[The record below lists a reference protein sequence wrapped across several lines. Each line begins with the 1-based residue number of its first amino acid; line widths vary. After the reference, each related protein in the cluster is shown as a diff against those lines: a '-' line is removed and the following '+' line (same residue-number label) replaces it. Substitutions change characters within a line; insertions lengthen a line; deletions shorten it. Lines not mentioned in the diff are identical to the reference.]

1 MILLRTKLPELGCAK
16 DHHMACFYQRPLL
29 AEVGDSLPVRNLVL
43 DPGLRRLA
51 WDIFVALADVRRDA
65 VTVAPLSRMAS
76 MYSLPRLTAAAQN
89 WSLLAR
95 TPAAPSS
102 PYQLPL
108 DGFGENLSPV
118 SAAKNAQHGQH

>member
-51 WDIFVALADVRRDA
+51 WDIFVALADVRKDA

-76 MYSLPRLTAAAQN
+76 MYSHSSAD
-89 WSLLAR
+89 SGR
-95 TPAAPSS
+95 T
-102 PYQLPL
+102 
-108 DGFGENLSPV
+108 
-118 SAAKNAQHGQH
+118 